1 MKVKN
6 KSLGVNAVLN
16 AFKSALAILFPLI
29 TYPYAFRILHTEGIG
44 KVNYATSIIS
54 YFILIASLG
63 ISTYAVREGAKYRDK
78 PKVLMNS
85 VIKYFHLIY

>member
-29 TYPYAFRILHTEGIG
+29 TYPG
-44 KVNYATSIIS
+44 SI
-54 YFILIASLG
+54 
-63 ISTYAVREGAKYRDK
+63 
-78 PKVLMNS
+78 PKFV
-85 VIKYFHLIY
+85 